1 MLSEF
6 AAKGSGSTEISMM
19 SLAYCTVALGQMLAN
34 HLCGGHGFPFFFPLV
49 YDSVKWSRGLRELA
63 CQRVCDG

>member
-19 SLAYCTVALGQMLAN
+19 SLAYFTVALGQMLAN
-34 HLCGGHGFPFFFPLV
+34 HFMWRPGVSFFFPLV